1 MTLHVFIALHLA
13 QTLHVYVLYL
23 GVVVRFSVVFVSVCE
38 CIYSRFKGCLFVN
51 ESLVVFVPLQAC
63 PCITHTLEPLF
74 SSLQGCV
81 WLTSVL
87 TTMYDY
93 MLLVQYRYIY
103 KSLDLYCY
111 SQF

>member
-1 MTLHVFIALHLA
+1 MHHTHFEAV
-13 QTLHVYVLYL
+13 VL
-23 GVVVRFSVVFVSVCE
+23 
-38 CIYSRFKGCLFVN
+38 
-51 ESLVVFVPLQAC
+51 
-63 PCITHTLEPLF
+63 IT
-74 SSLQGCV
+74 SCCV